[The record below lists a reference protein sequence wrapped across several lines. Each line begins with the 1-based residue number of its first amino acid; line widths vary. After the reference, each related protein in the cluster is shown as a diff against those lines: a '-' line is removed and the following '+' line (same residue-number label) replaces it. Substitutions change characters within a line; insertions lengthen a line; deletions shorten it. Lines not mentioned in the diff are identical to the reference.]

1 MPQIMLLYYPI
12 RIFFHCTDPTKDE
25 CFGDSLSRFFLE
37 EFLGYD
43 DILMSSVKSLA
54 EQEDNKGEELSQ
66 YLVAKFK
73 CVTEKVY

>member
-1 MPQIMLLYYPI
+1 MHYFNSLILL
-12 RIFFHCTDPTKDE
+12 TDPTKDE

-54 EQEDNKGEELSQ
+54 EQEDNKGKMSLGRMIFSCI
-66 YLVAKFK
+66 VS
-73 CVTEKVY
+73 KVWLN